1 MYNLTPVL
9 KSNLGPSIFFS
20 FFFLCRTS
28 EDFLLLLNLTMVQSP
43 LILWQ
48 SSRSSGPQ
56 GTSISFKMLHTVA
69 WSFLLS
75 IETGMPTISRHSF
88 LLYCSWACRLYLSV
102 VIWFRR
108 LSFTVLV
115 TTRDDSIRSSLLDKL
130 LTVLDKV
137 SKRSQNFSINLSRS
151 FCRFNTNAIRFSFF

>member
-56 GTSISFKMLHTVA
+56 GTSISFKMLHTA
-69 WSFLLS
+69 GWRFLS
-75 IETGMPTISRHSF
+75 STETGCQQFQEILFYYIVLGHVDFFQVLWYDSEDYHLQFWPQREMIQRDLVYLIS
-88 LLYCSWACRLYLSV
+88 YQ
-102 VIWFRR
+102 VICVR
-108 LSFTVLV
+108 
-115 TTRDDSIRSSLLDKL
+115 
-130 LTVLDKV
+130 
-137 SKRSQNFSINLSRS
+137 
-151 FCRFNTNAIRFSFF
+151 